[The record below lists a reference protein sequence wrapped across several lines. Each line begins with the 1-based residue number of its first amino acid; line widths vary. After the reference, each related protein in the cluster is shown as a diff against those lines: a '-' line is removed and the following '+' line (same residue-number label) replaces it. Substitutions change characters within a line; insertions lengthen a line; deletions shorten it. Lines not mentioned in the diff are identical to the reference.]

1 MKPGKAYKLAA
12 LASAH
17 RAKAIQLLEMGD
29 GAGAKRED
37 VIYLDCL
44 GQIPSMLRQQIGSF
58 FEDCLQLK
66 LDSQRRGH
74 A

>member
-17 RAKAIQLLEMGD
+17 RAKAIQLLDMGD

-37 VIYLDCL
+37 VAYLDCL
-44 GQIPSMLRQQIGSF
+44 GQIPSMLRHQMASF
-58 FEDCLQLK
+58 FEDCLRIK
-66 LDSQRRGH
+66 LELMRR
-74 A
+74 

>member
-17 RAKAIQLLEMGD
+17 RAKAIQLLEIGD

-37 VIYLDCL
+37 IAYLDCL
-44 GQIPSMLRQQIGSF
+44 GQIPSLLRNQIASF
-58 FEDCLQLK
+58 FEDCLQIK
-66 LDSQRRGH
+66 LDLMRR
-74 A
+74 

>member
-29 GAGAKRED
+29 GVGAKRED
-37 VIYLDCL
+37 IAYLDCL
-44 GQIPSMLRQQIGSF
+44 GQIPSMLRHRIGSF
-58 FEDCLQLK
+58 FEDCLRIK
-66 LDSQRRGH
+66 LDLIRRGR